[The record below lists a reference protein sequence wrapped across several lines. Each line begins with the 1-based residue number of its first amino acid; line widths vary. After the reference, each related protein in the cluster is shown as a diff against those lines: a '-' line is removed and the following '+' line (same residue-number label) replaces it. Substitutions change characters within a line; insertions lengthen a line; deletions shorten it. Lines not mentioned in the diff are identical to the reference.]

1 MSLKVTVLPSGLTVI
16 TDAMPHLETAALGV
30 FAGAGA
36 RSEGEAEHGLAHLLE
51 HMAFKGTT
59 RRDARRIAEEI
70 ESAGGELNAATSAEQ
85 TAYYARTLK
94 EDVGLGLDILADI
107 LTESI
112 FDEDELTREKNVI
125 LQEISAVEDTPDDL
139 VFDMFNQAAFPD
151 QPIGRP
157 ILGTPDSVMSFDRD
171 AIRSYLDTHYR
182 AGRMVVAA
190 AGAVDHDR
198 IVEDSTRLF
207 AGLPTDKG
215 PAPVSARYHGG
226 EFVVDTDHEQ
236 ANVLIGFAGR
246 SYRDAA
252 SPALGVFTNVLG
264 GGMSSRL
271 FQEVREKRGL
281 CYSIYAFQW
290 AYADTGIF
298 GISAGAGAED
308 LADLVPVIL
317 DTIEA
322 TAQAPGEAE
331 VARAKAQMKA
341 GLLMSL
347 ESSSVRAEQLARHIL
362 TWGRPLSAA
371 ELIAKVDAV
380 TVADV
385 RNAGLALL
393 ASAPTLAALGPV
405 STLPRLDSIRTRLAA

>member
-1 MSLKVTVLPSGLTVI
+1 MSSKITTLPSGLTIV

-36 RSEGEAEHGLAHLLE
+36 RSEGEEEHGLAHLLE
-51 HMAFKGTT
+51 HMAFKGTR
-59 RRDARRIAEEI
+59 RRDAKRIAEEI
-70 ESAGGELNAATSAEQ
+70 EGAGGELNAATSAEQ
-85 TAYYARTLK
+85 TAYYARMLK
-94 EDVGLGLDILADI
+94 DDVGLGLDILADI
-107 LTESI
+107 LTQSV
-112 FDEDELTREKNVI
+112 FDEDELVREKNVI

-157 ILGTPDSVMSFDRD
+157 ILGTAETVMSFDRA
-171 AIRSYLDTHYR
+171 AIQTYLDTHYR

-198 IVEDSTRLF
+198 IVEDSMRLF
-207 AGLPTDKG
+207 AALPPGKG
-215 PAPVSARYHGG
+215 PAPAAAAYRGS
-226 EFVVDTDHEQ
+226 EFVVETDHEQ
-236 ANVLIGFAGR
+236 ANVVIGFAGR
-246 SYRDAA
+246 SYRDDA
-252 SPALGVFTNVLG
+252 SPALGVFTNILG

-290 AYADTGIF
+290 GYSDTGVF

-317 DTIEA
+317 DTVEA
-322 TAQAPGEAE
+322 TAHSPGEVE
-331 VARAKAQMKA
+331 IARAKAQMKA

-347 ESSSVRAEQLARHIL
+347 ESSSVRAEQLARHTL

-380 TVADV
+380 SVEDV
-385 RNAGLALL
+385 RRAGLGLL
-393 ASAPTLAALGPV
+393 VSQPTLAALGPV
-405 STLPRLDSIRTRLAA
+405 ATLPRLDSIRMRLAA